1 MNLNNEINKIITNI
15 DNKEFKEAINSC
27 ENLINLNIENA
38 IVYNLY
44 GRAYQSL
51 GLYEKSIPKLERS
64 IQLQKNNYFAL
75 NNLAVSFKATEKYKL
90 SDEAYKECLKIN
102 PNYIV
107 GIINYANLKE
117 FLNEIDEAIKLN
129 LSALELQLNNSHD
142 YILSKLSKLY
152 LSIGNIEEARNYS
165 LKLLKK
171 HPNES
176 YFYQLHS
183 DVVDFEKDKNYLP
196 NMEALFNKKNLSDD
210 DIINLSF
217 PLGKAYEK
225 LKNYKKAFNYFDK
238 GNAYKKKKINFNI
251 DDVLRLSSSIKKFFN
266 SHNFQKFKEKQIEKK
281 IIFICGMPRSGTT
294 LINQIISS
302 HTDVVSTGESGHLG
316 TYIKKNYLNNFLLNE
331 RKIFEDIDSND
342 NFFQDYVYNLFDEFK
357 YISKVFTDKS
367 VQNFF
372 WIGFIKIFFPNSK
385 IIITER
391 NSKDICLSIF
401 KNNFE
406 STYMNFSYDQK
417 DIANFYNIYSDLIKF
432 WKKTYENDLYS
443 IKYENLIENPEIEIR
458 KMLNY
463 CGLKWDSN
471 CLNHHQNKSAITTAS
486 VTQARLPIYKSSKN
500 LSHNY
505 FAYLEQMF
513 NLLKN

>member
-15 DNKEFKEAINSC
+15 NNKEFKEAIHSC
-27 ENLINLNIENA
+27 ENLINLNIENT

-51 GLYEKSIPKLERS
+51 GLYEKSIPKLEKS

-75 NNLAVSFKATEKYKL
+75 NNLAISFKATEKYKL
-90 SDEAYKECLKIN
+90 SEEAYKECLKIN

-107 GIINYANLKE
+107 AIINYADLKE

-129 LSALELQLNNSHD
+129 LSVLELQLNNSHD
-142 YILSKLSKLY
+142 YLLSKLSKLY

-171 HPNES
+171 YPNES
-176 YFYQLHS
+176 SFYQLHS
-183 DVVDFEKDKNYLP
+183 DVMDLEKDKNYLL
-196 NMEALFNKKNLSDD
+196 NMEALFKKKNLSND

-225 LKNYKKAFNYFDK
+225 LKDYKKAFNYFEK
-238 GNAYKKKKINFNI
+238 GNAYKKKIINFNI

-266 SHNFQKFKEKQIEKK
+266 NSNFQKIRKKQIDKK

-294 LINQIISS
+294 LIEQIISS
-302 HTDVVSTGESGHLG
+302 HNEVVPTGENNFLS
-316 TYIKKNYLNNFLLNE
+316 TFIKKNYLKSFTIDQKKITKDIHSKSNFLE
-331 RKIFEDIDSND
+331 EYTF
-342 NFFQDYVYNLFDEFK
+342 NLFNEFGYK
-357 YISKVFTDKS
+357 SNIFTDKS
-367 VQNFF
+367 VQNFL

-391 NSKDICLSIF
+391 NSKDVCLSIF
-401 KNNFE
+401 KINFE
-406 STYMNFSYDQK
+406 NGYMNFAYDQK
-417 DIANFYNIYSDLIKF
+417 DIANFYNIYSDLIQF

-443 IKYENLIENPEIEIR
+443 IKYENLVENPEIEIK

-463 CGLKWDSN
+463 CDLKWDSN

-500 LSHNY
+500 LSNNY
-505 FAYLEQMF
+505 SAYLEQMF